1 MVKRMSAVLLIAL
14 TVCGAVFAGGGG
26 QQGETRKPVSVRF
39 AWWGA
44 DARHEAT
51 LKAID
56 LFMEKNPGINVE
68 AEYQGYD
75 GYQQKIITQL
85 AGGNEPDLLYTHENW
100 FTNLTAQADIFADI
114 RTLKEIDLSVYPK
127 GILDVFCIFDGKL
140 QILPSTSNGF
150 GLMVNRDFLKKH
162 NIPEDYKWTF
172 QNMLEQ
178 GARIHKGNPD
188 EHLFALES
196 SAVFQYLLQN
206 FLYSKTGH
214 FWLDEGTGKF
224 TVTKEELE
232 EFFTWYKAVCDT
244 GAVEPVG
251 EGNLFTAQAYQ
262 DPKYI
267 NGRLG
272 FLYSWAAIEPYKN
285 VLGDKLTVAEPPYYE
300 GGKSKAIPFQLGMGI
315 SFSGRSKALHEAAM
329 LANFIQTDEQAI
341 MFIGTTRAMPT
352 NPKAQALLRQAGT
365 VDPMVLKMI
374 EFTAANP
381 QPRIPLLTFDSEVQD
396 IVKDIVEQVA
406 FGRIAPAAAA
416 DRFLAEVGAKIPAKK

>member
-1 MVKRMSAVLLIAL
+1 MIKRTSVILLLAL
-14 TVCGAVFAGGGG
+14 ITCGTLFARGGG
-26 QQGETRKPVSVRF
+26 QQTETKNVSVRF

-51 LKAID
+51 LKAIE
-56 LFMEKNPGINVE
+56 LFMEKNPGISVE

-75 GYQQKIITQL
+75 GYQEKIITQL

-100 FTNLTAQADIFADI
+100 FTNLTAQADIFADV
-114 RTLKEIDLSVYPK
+114 RTLKEIDLSVYPQ
-127 GILDVFCIFDGKL
+127 GILEVFCIFDGKL

-150 GLMVNRDFLKKH
+150 GLMVNKDFLKKY

-178 GARIHKGNPD
+178 GSRINKANPN

-206 FLYSKTGH
+206 FLYSKTGR
-214 FWLDEGTGKF
+214 FWLDEETGKF
-224 TVTKEELE
+224 TVTKEELA
-232 EFFTWYKAVCDT
+232 EFFTWYKALSDT
-244 GAVEPVG
+244 GAMEPVG

-267 NGRLG
+267 NGQLG
-272 FLYSWAAIEPYKN
+272 FLYSWAAIDPYKN
-285 VLGDKLTVAEPPYYE
+285 VLSDKLIVVEPPYYE

-315 SFSGRSKALHEAAM
+315 SFSGRSKALHEAAS
-329 LANFIQTDEQAI
+329 LANFIQTNEQAI

-352 NPKAQALLRQAGT
+352 NPAAQEILRKTGT
-365 VDPMVLKMI
+365 VDPLVLKMI

-381 QPRIPLLTFDSEVQD
+381 QPRIPLLTFNSEVQD

-406 FGRIAPAAAA
+406 FGRITPAIAA
-416 DRFLAEVGAKIPAKK
+416 DRFLAEVGAKIPTKK